1 MSERHKKLDDIS
13 SALGISKAKR
23 TTFKLEQI
31 DEKEMKLTINKGN
44 IDLANPWFG
53 VSSSGE
59 ECALISA
66 ALFEALLNSLKNA
79 QKENFE
85 LKLERSIWQHIPVDF
100 GDVWSVAIN
109 EIKSKKFKK
118 EPNLDQIIKK
128 IKREHP
134 NLFVD
139 MQNLIHTNKEIQ

>member
-1 MSERHKKLDDIS
+1 NSPASLNKNITYDTEVLNQALNNVLKRANSKLKNTADS
-13 SALGISKAKR
+13 
-23 TTFKLEQI
+23 F
-31 DEKEMKLTINKGN
+31 
-44 IDLANPWFG
+44 
-53 VSSSGE
+53 
-59 ECALISA
+59 
-66 ALFEALLNSLKNA
+66 LKNA

-109 EIKSKKFKK
+109 EIKGKKFKK